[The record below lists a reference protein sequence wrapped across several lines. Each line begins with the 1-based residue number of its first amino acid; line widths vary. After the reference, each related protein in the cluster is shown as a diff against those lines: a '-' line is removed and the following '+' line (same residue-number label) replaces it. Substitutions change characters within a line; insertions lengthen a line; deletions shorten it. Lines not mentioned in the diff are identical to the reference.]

1 MNDITEIFLA
11 CLPGLE
17 PIVAQEARH
26 KGFRNVRQLA
36 GGVAISGDWPEVW
49 RANLLLRGPSRI
61 LARMASFRAAHL
73 AELDKKSRAVNWQA
87 FLRPDV
93 AVKVEATCKASRI
106 YHSGAAAE
114 RIARALHEA
123 TGAAISADA
132 EIKIMARM
140 ERDLCTISL
149 DTSGELLHKR
159 GAKQAMAKAPMRET
173 MAALFLAQCG
183 YEGQE
188 PVLDPMCGSGT
199 FVLEAAEIAS
209 HMPPGRHRQFA
220 FEKFNGFQAE
230 AFAKLKQELSNQIIT
245 PQFHFYGSDI
255 DEGAIRMAK
264 ANAER
269 AGLAGIT
276 HFNLENVANLTPPEG
291 PAGLVMINPP
301 YGSRIGKKDNLRNL
315 HVELGRSLL
324 QRFSGW
330 RVGLI
335 TANESLARATGLPF
349 QKPGPPVPH
358 GGLKVKLWQASL

>member
-1 MNDITEIFLA
+1 
-11 CLPGLE
+11 
-17 PIVAQEARH
+17 
-26 KGFRNVRQLA
+26 
-36 GGVAISGDWPEVW
+36 
-49 RANLLLRGPSRI
+49 
-61 LARMASFRAAHL
+61 
-73 AELDKKSRAVNWQA
+73 
-87 FLRPDV
+87 
-93 AVKVEATCKASRI
+93 
-106 YHSGAAAE
+106 
-114 RIARALHEA
+114 
-123 TGAAISADA
+123 
-132 EIKIMARM
+132 
-140 ERDLCTISL
+140 
-149 DTSGELLHKR
+149 
-159 GAKQAMAKAPMRET
+159 MAKAPMRET